1 MKIKLGPHIL
11 LEEFSRLFAKKVGCN
26 LTRLIIE
33 SFLFHKLVYF
43 KECLIKDALPIK
55 SHKKNDMVFKDVGR
69 NQNRWNNKNILCE
82 DKHALFKLT
91 FIILKIMKVVDLT
104 LRKLTILICKS
115 DKLVLPRNF
124 YVKVNTI

>member
-1 MKIKLGPHIL
+1 
-11 LEEFSRLFAKKVGCN
+11 
-26 LTRLIIE
+26 
-33 SFLFHKLVYF
+33 
-43 KECLIKDALPIK
+43 
-55 SHKKNDMVFKDVGR
+55 MVFKDVGR

-115 DKLVLPRNF
+115 DELVLPRNF